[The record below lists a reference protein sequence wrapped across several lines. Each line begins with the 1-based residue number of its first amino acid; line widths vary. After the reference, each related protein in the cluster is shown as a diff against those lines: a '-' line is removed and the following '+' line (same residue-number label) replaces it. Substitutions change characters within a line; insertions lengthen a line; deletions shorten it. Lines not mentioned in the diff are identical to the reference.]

1 MNKYNNF
8 SRVFTRLGIKKGNIV
23 FVASDITSLIIFFKK
38 KGLNFN
44 LEYFVDSLIK
54 VVGKKGTLL
63 FPTFN
68 WGFCNGETFDF
79 KNTKSKCGALT
90 NYVLKREEFLRTKH
104 PIYSFAV
111 YGKYQKFFCNLNN
124 KSAWDKKSPFHYIY
138 TKKAKNLFIGLDYK
152 KAFTMDHYFEQITE
166 VKYRYEKIFTS
177 KYIKKNGKIKLKN
190 YSMLVRNVKIC
201 DDTIIDTKL
210 DKILKINKS
219 YKKIKSNNTDFS
231 IIDISKAG
239 KIILKD
245 LKKDHNL
252 IYPVKYK

>member
-8 SRVFTRLGIKKGNIV
+8 SKVFKKLGIKKGDIV
-23 FVASDITSLIIFFKK
+23 FVASDITSLIIFLKK
-38 KGLNFN
+38 KKLEFNPENFIN
-44 LEYFVDSLIK
+44 SLIE

-68 WGFCNGETFDF
+68 WDFCNGSTFDI
-79 KNTKSKCGALT
+79 NRTKSKCGALT

-111 YGKYQKFFCNLNN
+111 HGKYQKFFCNLNN
-124 KSAWDKKSPFHYIY
+124 KSAWDKKSPFHYMY

-152 KAFTMDHYFEQITE
+152 KAFTMDHYFEQITR
-166 VKYRYEKIFTS
+166 VKYRYEKFFTS
-177 KYIKKNGKIKLKN
+177 KYIDKSGKIKLKN

-219 YKKIKSNNTDFS
+219 YKKIKSNNTNFS
-231 IIDISKAG
+231 IIDIFKAG

-245 LKKDHNL
+245 LKKDCKL